1 MGCPP
6 QEAADALAASPS
18 RSGRGA
24 TATNLPETAIDLH
37 LGLKRLDGQKVP
49 LGRYALD
56 LIVLAQ
62 QGFVTRRQ
70 VGSTV
75 VFDVQIYREPDG
87 TLLLGVRRD
96 RTTRL
101 ERFRA
106 AGGRA

>member
-1 MGCPP
+1 VPKTRRWNIN
-6 QEAADALAASPS
+6 EAE
-18 RSGRGA
+18 GRYA
-24 TATNLPETAIDLH
+24 ATNLPETAVDLH

-49 LGRYALD
+49 LGRYTLD
-56 LIVLAQ
+56 LVVLAK

-75 VFDVQIYREPDG
+75 VFDVQVYRESDG

-96 RTTRL
+96 RTVRL

-106 AGGRA
+106 AGARS

>member
-1 MGCPP
+1 MKTRRWNIN
-6 QEAADALAASPS
+6 EAE
-18 RSGRGA
+18 GRYA
-24 TATNLPETAIDLH
+24 ATNLPETAIDLH
-37 LGLKRLDGQKVP
+37 LGLKLLDGEKVR
-49 LGRYALD
+49 LGRYTLD
-56 LIVLAQ
+56 LVALAG

-75 VFDVQIYREPDG
+75 VYDLQIYREPGG

-106 AGGRA
+106 AGART